1 MATTKARKSAKKS
14 AKATGSQKLRAA
26 GTAGGQGVLLKTIT
40 ALNKGNIVHDI
51 LVRGTPFPDVIR
63 GTFRARNAKELGT
76 AFGALFGVPG
86 IEYKPVKLFPKG
98 IPVID
103 IIEVQ
108 IDGRIRNK

>member
-26 GTAGGQGVLLKTIT
+26 GKAGGQGVLQKTLT
-40 ALNKGNIVHDI
+40 ALNKGKINHDI
-51 LVRGTPFPDVIR
+51 LIRGIPFPDVIT

-86 IEYKPVKLFPKG
+86 VEYKPVKLLRRG
-98 IPVID
+98 IPIID
-103 IIEVQ
+103 MIEVQ
-108 IDGRIRNK
+108 IDGRIRNR